1 MTLLI
6 GLLAIGLVA
15 LGIAIIGIL
24 NELGRI
30 ENRLTELEKHEL

>member
-1 MTLLI
+1 MIMLI
-6 GLLAIGLVA
+6 GLLAIHLVA

>member
-1 MTLLI
+1 MIMLI
-6 GLLAIGLVA
+6 GVLGIDMIA